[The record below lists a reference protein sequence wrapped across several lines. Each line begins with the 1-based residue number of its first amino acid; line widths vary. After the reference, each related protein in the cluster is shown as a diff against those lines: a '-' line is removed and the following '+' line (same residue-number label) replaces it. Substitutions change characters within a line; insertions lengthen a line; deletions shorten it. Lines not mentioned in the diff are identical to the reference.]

1 MTNDQPGTT
10 EARAETPGPR
20 VGNRHPLALVLFALT
35 AVSGFVDAVTFLGLG
50 RVFAANMTG
59 NVVVI
64 GFAAA
69 GAPGFSVTGS
79 LVSLGAFL
87 VGAAGAGRLARAFR
101 GRRRVPWVRAALVGE
116 AVLLGVTTVLAFA
129 GAADATYVLIALLA
143 LAMGLRNGTVLKLN
157 VPDLTTTVLTR
168 TLTGLAVES
177 RLAGGADR
185 LAVRRI
191 GATLAMIAGALPG
204 AWLVLHHGIG
214 WPLLAG
220 TAAVT
225 AVACLYRERPEG
237 TPEESGGR
245 SGKRNFRTRS

>member
-1 MTNDQPGTT
+1 MTNHQPAAGAGT
-10 EARAETPGPR
+10 ETPGPG
-20 VGNRHPLALVLFALT
+20 VGNRHPLALVLFTLT
-35 AVSGFVDAVTFLGLG
+35 VVSGVVDAVTFLALD

-87 VGAAGAGRLARAFR
+87 VGAALAGRLARAFR
-101 GRRRVPWVRAALVGE
+101 GRRRASWVRAALCGE
-116 AVLLGVTTVLAFA
+116 AALLGVASALAFA
-129 GAADATYVLIALLA
+129 GAADATYVLVGLLA

-168 TLTGLAVES
+168 TLTGLATES
-177 RLAGGADR
+177 RLAGGGDVRAARR
-185 LAVRRI
+185 LLA
-191 GATLAMIAGALPG
+191 ALAMLAGALPG

-214 WPLLAG
+214 WPLLAS
-220 TAAVT
+220 TAAV
-225 AVACLYRERPEG
+225 AVAACVYRERPE
-237 TPEESGGR
+237 TPPGAPGS
-245 SGKRNFRTRS
+245 